1 MKQTCFLSK
10 QNDSPGSFRHDI
22 RLGNRQLALS
32 WSILAEPLES
42 ILFFISYMLAGNSG
56 PCCSR
61 AGPAIINKNTD
72 FTVL

>member
-42 ILFFISYMLAGNSG
+42 ILFFIFLSWPEIQAH
-56 PCCSR
+56 
-61 AGPAIINKNTD
+61 AAVVPA
-72 FTVL
+72 LP